1 LILGEDG
8 MYAIVCVWLI
18 IFQFQRQEIIMT
30 KEEIMI
36 NRLKNRRNR
45 IIGITATTFL
55 AILMSCALVIV
66 IYHGK
71 KIDASITP
79 EYVRTMA
86 SFENPKTELPE
97 LFCWFYALAKYSAK
111 TMYYEMHSAFLIGL
125 LISLIIIQAAD
136 LTRRRLFISMW
147 DKIHDLEQEVAK
159 LKGHPKS
166 DG

>member
-1 LILGEDG
+1 
-8 MYAIVCVWLI
+8 
-18 IFQFQRQEIIMT
+18 MT

-45 IIGITATTFL
+45 IIGIIATAFL
-55 AILMSCALVIV
+55 AILMSCALALVIQQS
-66 IYHGK
+66 K

-79 EYVRTMA
+79 EHVRTMA

-97 LFCWFYALAKYSAK
+97 LFCWFYALAKYSAE
-111 TMYYEMHSAFLIGL
+111 TIYHEMYFALFIGL
-125 LISLIIIQAAD
+125 FISFAIIQAAD
-136 LTRRRLFISMW
+136 LTNRRLFISMW
-147 DKIHDLEQEVAK
+147 DKIHDLEQEVAE

>member
-1 LILGEDG
+1 
-8 MYAIVCVWLI
+8 
-18 IFQFQRQEIIMT
+18 MT

-36 NRLKNRRNR
+36 NRLKNPRTR
-45 IIGITATTFL
+45 IIGIIATAFL

-66 IYHGK
+66 IYHSK

-97 LFCWFYALAKYSAK
+97 LFCWFYALAKYSAE
-111 TMYYEMHSAFLIGL
+111 TMYYEIFFALLTGL
-125 LISLIIIQAAD
+125 LISSAIIQAAD
-136 LTRRRLFISMW
+136 LTKRRLFISMW
-147 DKIHDLEQEVAK
+147 DRIHDLEREVAE